1 MAAADAELFQPS
13 DLTELRDWLAANH
26 RRGVGVWLVRWR
38 SVTGRETVSYED
50 VVREALCWGWIDGQA
65 RTIDAERTAQW
76 VAPRKPGS
84 GWAATNKAR
93 IIELEAQGRIQPA
106 GRAVIDQA
114 KADGSWT
121 LLDSVEALQEPDEL
135 AAALD
140 ANPAA
145 RAAWDTFPP
154 SVRKLGLT
162 SIAMAKRPETKAA
175 RIATIV
181 TKAARSERPA

>member
-1 MAAADAELFQPS
+1 MAAADAELFHPS
-13 DLTELRDWLAANH
+13 DLAELQAWLAANH
-26 RRGVGVWLVRWR
+26 QRRTGVWLVRWR
-38 SVTGRETVSYED
+38 STTGRPTVSYED

-65 RTIDAERTAQW
+65 KVIDPERTAQW

-93 IIELEAQGRIQPA
+93 ILELEQAGRMQPA
-106 GRAVIDQA
+106 GRAVIELA
-114 KADGSWT
+114 K
-121 LLDSVEALQEPDEL
+121 

-140 ANPAA
+140 ADPAA
-145 RAAWDTFPP
+145 RAAWDGFPP

-162 SIAMAKRPETKAA
+162 AIAMAKRPETKAA

-181 TKAARSERPA
+181 AKAARGERPA